1 MDAAQWGN
9 EDGMALDESMP
20 SRDRAA
26 EPRDGRRLIA
36 GRYALGRVLGTG
48 SSAVVH
54 RARDL
59 RSGDEVAVKRFHSGS
74 SPHDLRQQRR
84 EMTVLARLDH
94 PGLVGLHDGGTE
106 DGRPFVVTDL
116 VEGPTLAQR
125 ISAGPIAPGAVRTL
139 GRQLAEALAHV
150 HSGGIVHRD
159 VKPANVLLD
168 GVRPRLAD
176 FGIARALDGTAATA
190 TGCVVGTAAYLAPE
204 QVRGEAVGPPVDVYA
219 LGLVLL
225 EALTGRREYP
235 GLAVESATARL
246 HRCPAVPRGLPG
258 GLGELLD
265 AMTRSDPRQRPTA
278 AQVAAVLAADPARRT
293 RRAPAGLRH
302 GRHRLPCRGQR
313 RPAASRLTLML
324 LTGVVAV
331 LAGASPSDPP
341 APVSVPDVDQGAV
354 VPGIPGASHG
364 TVSAGLLNE

>member
-1 MDAAQWGN
+1 MGEW
-9 EDGMALDESMP
+9 DGMALDEPMP
-20 SRDRAA
+20 SMHRAA
-26 EPRDGRRLIA
+26 EPRDGQRLIA
-36 GRYALGRVLGTG
+36 GRYALGRVLGVG

-59 RSGDEVAVKRFHSGS
+59 RSGDDVAVKRFHAGVS
-74 SPHDLRQQRR
+74 SHDLRQQHR
-84 EMTVLARLDH
+84 EMAVLARLDH

-168 GVRPRLAD
+168 GLRPRLAD
-176 FGIARALDGTAATA
+176 FGIARALDGTSATA

-204 QVRGEAVGPPVDVYA
+204 QVRGEQVGPPVDVYA

-246 HRCPAVPRGLPG
+246 HRCPVVPRGLPG
-258 GLGELLD
+258 GLSELLD
-265 AMTRSDPRQRPTA
+265 AMTRNDPAQRPTA
-278 AQVAAVLAADPARRT
+278 AEVATVLATDPARRT
-293 RRAPAGLRH
+293 RRAPAGLAH
-302 GRHRLPCRGQR
+302 GRHRQR
-313 RPAASRLTLML
+313 EREQRSPLVARVVLSVLTGAVAVLTVASTSDVPATTEVVRAPAASGST
-324 LTGVVAV
+324 
-331 LAGASPSDPP
+331 PP
-341 APVSVPDVDQGAV
+341 A
-354 VPGIPGASHG
+354 
-364 TVSAGLLNE
+364 GLTE